1 MKPDLRFPKVP
12 QAAVPLAAL
21 ALVFLSSCNRYTTKV
36 GQWVGG
42 EVAPPLQTTRQGD
55 TLSYVVVFRDKAE
68 RRHFI
73 KTFESF
79 LDRYPY
85 VGLRR
90 DSIAGTVVVRVL
102 PAQGVEADTGETFAG
117 IDLRALDR
125 REFVET
131 VIEHTVDSIAAF
143 RPDFGG
149 SVVIYSERT
158 FWDEHL
164 SALVEADPFAVP
176 RFRVASDTADT
187 ANLQPPRPL
196 IVGQQLN
203 PSRISLELPPQ
214 LKNAAGRSVSAF
226 DLVEKWTAFVK
237 EHPAEGLALFRHVKG
252 VVPFIQGREAV
263 IPGLVVSGPTTI
275 TLVLERPDP
284 DALLRLATPRLLP
297 RDLRLGPYAVSA
309 NRGGATVV
317 AANRIVHD
325 GPPYLERC
333 TVVLNR
339 DKNPFLSYSLKKY
352 DYMTVTFREDIEYA
366 RTKLAAESRLKP
378 LEMERYFLSV
388 NHPTPAVREALASA
402 IDPAQVLNGA
412 VKAEGNIIGAIE
424 SEGPVPT
431 RPRADLNAHR
441 PASPVEIVFRKG
453 DPVSSRIAEKL
464 LADMAAAQVPCEL
477 RGLDAH
483 GYESALVDRSFTIAI
498 GWVGA
503 RVLRDRA
510 AQLRLATM
518 WFGDEQDEQQ
528 RLKTHIEIP
537 LFALRR
543 YVLCRNRYEFAG
555 DTISDIYVQREQ
567 PEEEQQ
573 ANER

>member
-1 MKPDLRFPKVP
+1 MMQNIRFPRVP
-12 QAAVPLAAL
+12 QPAVPLVAL
-21 ALVFLSSCNRYTTKV
+21 ALVFLASCNRYTTKV

-73 KTFESF
+73 RTFESF

-102 PAQGVEADTGETFAG
+102 PAQGVQADTSETFAG
-117 IDLRALDR
+117 IDMRALDS

-131 VIEHTVDSIAAF
+131 VIEHAADSIAAF
-143 RPDFGG
+143 RPEFGG

-164 SALVEADPFAVP
+164 SALVQADPFAVP
-176 RFRVASDTADT
+176 PMRIANDSADS
-187 ANLQPPRPL
+187 AVQLPRPL
-196 IVGQQLN
+196 IVGQQISPKRL
-203 PSRISLELPPQ
+203 SLELPPQ
-214 LKNAAGRSVSAF
+214 LKNAAGRTVSAF

-252 VVPFIQGREAV
+252 VLPFIQGREAV
-263 IPGLVVSGPTTI
+263 IPGFVVSGPTTI
-275 TLVLERPDP
+275 TLLLEQPDP
-284 DALLRLATPRLLP
+284 DGLLRLATSRLLP

-309 NRGGATVV
+309 DKAGATVV
-317 AANRIVHD
+317 SANRIVHD
-325 GPPYLERC
+325 GPPFLERC

-339 DKNPFLSYSLKKY
+339 DNNPFLSYSLKKY
-352 DYMTVTFREDIEYA
+352 DYMTLTFREDIEYA
-366 RTKLAAESRLKP
+366 RSKLSGESRLKP
-378 LEMERYFLSV
+378 LEMERYFLAV
-388 NHPTPAVREALASA
+388 NHPTPAVREALAAA
-402 IDPAQVLNGA
+402 IDPGQILNGA
-412 VKAEGNIIGAIE
+412 VKAEGNVIGAIE
-424 SEGPVPT
+424 SEGPMPS
-431 RPRADLNAHR
+431 RPKADLSAHR
-441 PASPVEIVFRKG
+441 PASTVEIIFRKG
-453 DPVSSRIAEKL
+453 DPVSSRIAQKL
-464 LADMAAAQVPCEL
+464 LADMAQAQVPCEL

-483 GYESALVDRSFTIAI
+483 GYESALVDRGYTIAV

-518 WFGDEQDEQQ
+518 WFADQQDEQQ
-528 RLKTHIEIP
+528 RLRNHVEIP

-567 PEEEQQ
+567 SEEEQQ
-573 ANER
+573 ANDR